1 MVQRWN
7 IQPRL
12 GLGPA
17 LIAAVHARGGLIV
30 EDLDAER
37 VVIPS
42 PSAPDASFEALGA
55 LWGPFVEAPMAW
67 LHQLSPPKGA
77 KIAVLTE
84 RLGSFGLAVAGDRPG
99 LRAALAARNMAA
111 LAWARANAERGVAL
125 VLVAVEPEVAPK
137 AVAEGVLARLD
148 ELTMASSG
156 SLWSWDGRQLPW

>member
-17 LIAAVHARGGLIV
+17 LVTAVQARGGRIV

-37 VVIPS
+37 VVIPA
-42 PSAPDASFEALGA
+42 PSAPETGFGALGA
-55 LWGPFVEAPMAW
+55 LWGPFVEAPLAW
-67 LHQLSPPKGA
+67 LHQLTPPKGA

-84 RLGSFGLAVAGDRPG
+84 RLGSLGLAVAGDRPG

-111 LAWARANAERGVAL
+111 LAWARGMAERGVAV
-125 VLVAVEPEVAPK
+125 VLVAVEPQAAPE
-137 AVAEGVLARLD
+137 AVAEGVLARMD
-148 ELTMASSG
+148 ELTMATSG

>member
-7 IQPRL
+7 IQPRV

-17 LIAAVHARGGLIV
+17 LVAAAQARGGLIV

-42 PSAPDASFEALGA
+42 PSAPEAGFEALGS
-55 LWGPFVEAPMAW
+55 LWGPFVEAPVAR
-67 LHQLSPPKGA
+67 LQALSPPKGA

-84 RLGSFGLAVAGDRPG
+84 RLGCLGLTVAGDRPG
-99 LRAALAARNMAA
+99 QRAALAARNMAA
-111 LAWARANAERGVAL
+111 LAWARSMAERGVAL
-125 VLVAVEPEVAPK
+125 VLVGVEPEAAPQ

>member
-7 IQPRL
+7 IQPGV

-17 LIAAVHARGGLIV
+17 LIAAAQARGGLIV

-42 PSAPDASFEALGA
+42 PSAPDASLEALGA

-84 RLGSFGLAVAGDRPG
+84 RLGCFGLAVAGDRPG
-99 LRAALAARNMAA
+99 QRAALAARNMAA
-111 LAWARANAERGVAL
+111 LAWARGVAERGVAL
-125 VLVAVEPEVAPK
+125 VLVVVEPEAAPK

-148 ELTMASSG
+148 ELTMATSG

>member
-7 IQPRL
+7 IQPRS

-17 LIAAVHARGGLIV
+17 LVTAVHARGGLIV

-42 PSAPDASFEALGA
+42 PGAPDASFEALGA

-84 RLGSFGLAVAGDRPG
+84 RLGCLSLAVAGYRPG

-111 LAWARANAERGVAL
+111 LAWARGVAERGVAL
-125 VLVAVEPEVAPK
+125 VLVVVEPEAAPK
-137 AVAEGVLARLD
+137 TVAEGVLARLD

-156 SLWSWDGRQLPW
+156 SLWSWDGLQLPW

>member
-7 IQPRL
+7 IQPSVW
-12 GLGPA
+12 LGPA
-17 LIAAVHARGGLIV
+17 LVEAVQARGGLIV

-37 VVIPS
+37 AVIPT
-42 PSAPDASFEALGA
+42 PSARETGFEALGT
-55 LWGPFVEAPMAW
+55 LWGPFVEAPVAW
-67 LHQLSPPKGA
+67 LRQWRPPKGA

-111 LAWARANAERGVAL
+111 LAWARGMAERGVAV
-125 VLVAVEPEVAPK
+125 VLVAVEPQAAPE
-137 AVAEGVLARLD
+137 AVAEGVLARMD
-148 ELTMASSG
+148 ELTMATSG